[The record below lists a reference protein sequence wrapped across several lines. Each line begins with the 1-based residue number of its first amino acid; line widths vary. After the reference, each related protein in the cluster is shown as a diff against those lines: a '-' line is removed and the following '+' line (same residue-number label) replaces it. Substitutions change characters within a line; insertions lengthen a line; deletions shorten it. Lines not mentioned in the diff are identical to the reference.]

1 MPSPAPGGTSPTSWG
16 PDTFPSS
23 HPRLATPREARKPV
37 PSAHPPCTPAP
48 VSLRR
53 WCCPLPQPLDHP
65 LTMPTQPRTHTHHA
79 GLSWG
84 WLEAGQRAAM
94 GVPRLLGWEAS
105 QLLTSR
111 NGPGCHGYSRARLWA
126 KSSRGSLHRP
136 PQYSQCSQ
144 AIPRGMVVGCVPQRA
159 EAVSPAVCLST
170 KAQVGPTWP
179 RVSEGGPKLGKGWPK
194 RSSPAGGSRCSWG
207 SARPYLPGRGEGS
220 QRTAA
225 ASPMAART
233 WPETPASGSSLSSR
247 RVPSRPLGIW
257 GWVVLSLISPSA
269 AAQCEIW
276 LWREKGGEKR
286 IM

>member
-1 MPSPAPGGTSPTSWG
+1 MARGRAEGSYGSPQAFRLGSISTSHQQEWPRLPWLQQSPALGQGFPGQS
-16 PDTFPSS
+16 
-23 HPRLATPREARKPV
+23 
-37 PSAHPPCTPAP
+37 
-48 VSLRR
+48 
-53 WCCPLPQPLDHP
+53 
-65 LTMPTQPRTHTHHA
+65 PRTPP
-79 GLSWG
+79 
-84 WLEAGQRAAM
+84 
-94 GVPRLLGWEAS
+94 V
-105 QLLTSR
+105 LTVQ
-111 NGPGCHGYSRARLWA
+111 PGDSPGHGGAL
-126 KSSRGSLHRP
+126 
-136 PQYSQCSQ
+136 C
-144 AIPRGMVVGCVPQRA
+144 PQRA

-179 RVSEGGPKLGKGWPK
+179 RVSKGGPKLGKGWPQ

-207 SARPYLPGRGEGS
+207 SACPYLPGRGEGS
-220 QRTAA
+220 RGTAA